1 MGNRNC
7 MTCGHMLVCEARK
20 KIERLF
26 KGLDPMINQEQMLEA
41 RPGAPVIYDAAEFC
55 SEFEYSE
62 RMAAAVHARQ
72 RKLGLA

>member
-1 MGNRNC
+1 MVNRNC

-26 KGLDPMINQEQMLEA
+26 KGLDPMINQETMFEA
-41 RPGAPVIYDAAEFC
+41 SPGAPVIYDAATYCTEYEF
-55 SEFEYSE
+55 SE

-72 RKLGLA
+72 RKLGLV